1 MKIEMTQETKIAARK
16 FHLLQGLGVDAS
28 VAMAVMDARG
38 EWPADDVQAELV
50 STSAAPVIKVKGKS
64 GQERDKEK
72 KVKTGGVAYNGT
84 MTVEQA
90 LELFSFL
97 LERSDSTI
105 TQALYSYGFGAD
117 AQAAVGY
124 QPPGS
129 VEWKEGVT
137 PPEYTWTDEDV
148 EAYKAAVTEYDDQ
161 ARKGGGGPNTQALKA
176 SLMTAKAFE
185 IDFDSALAMAAKK
198 GVKHSNDVELARALW
213 DKLAD

>member
-1 MKIEMTQETKIAARK
+1 MTQETKIAARK
-16 FHLLQGLGVDAS
+16 FHLLQGLGVNTNLT
-28 VAMAVMDARG
+28 MAVMNARR
-38 EWPADDVQAELV
+38 EWPTDDVQAELV

-137 PPEYTWTDEDV
+137 PPEYVWTDEDV

-161 ARKGGGGPNTQALKA
+161 ARKGGGGINTQGLRV
-176 SLMTAKAFE
+176 SLGSFKMMDLPFE
-185 IDFDSALAMAAKK
+185 KALASAQKMKI
-198 GVKHSNDVELARALW
+198 KHSENEELAQKIW
-213 DKLAD
+213 DSLS